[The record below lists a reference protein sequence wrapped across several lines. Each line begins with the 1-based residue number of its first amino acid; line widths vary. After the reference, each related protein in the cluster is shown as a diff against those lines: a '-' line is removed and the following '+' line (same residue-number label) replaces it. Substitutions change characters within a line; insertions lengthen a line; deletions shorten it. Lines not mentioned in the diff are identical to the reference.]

1 MIQLAFNS
9 MIAVLL
15 ARFMLNDVPHA
26 AGLLGNPGNPGNPSN
41 PSTFGGETERIMV
54 RAGLGEYIPPPF
66 GVFIERD
73 EGITRRKRRPPASVR
88 TRDVWIYRIVMER
101 RDSRC
106 RIKLYEYVSGR
117 GDKLRAVWS
126 GEGPYCDV
134 KFEEVSKAVR
144 EVEFEYKQRM
154 KGL

>member
-1 MIQLAFNS
+1 MIQSVFSS
-9 MIAVLL
+9 MITILL

-26 AGLLGNPGNPGNPSN
+26 AGLIGNPGNPRS
-41 PSTFGGETERIMV
+41 FGGETERIMV
-54 RAGLGEYIPPPF
+54 KAGLGEYIPPPF
-66 GVFIERD
+66 GVFTERD
-73 EGITRRKRRPPASVR
+73 ESTIRRKRKPPASVR

-101 RDSRC
+101 RDGRC

-134 KFEEVSKAVR
+134 KFEEITKAIR
-144 EVEFEYKQRM
+144 QVEFEYKQRM
-154 KGL
+154 KGSLTE